1 MSRSST
7 PARYPLLQKPLYV
20 YTLPTELLNILSV
33 RSVQAAV
40 PEPEVKKDDNDNTK
54 ASFNTLDVSQTGSLS
69 CQTCLNTAFGTLDEQ
84 RAHFRSDWH
93 RYNAKL
99 VLLGKGGMVTEEE
112 FEEINDGK
120 SRALP
125 YRFLGNIGMRQRSLQ
140 SLNPAQ
146 RTSSTTRSK
155 PRRDCRR

>member
-20 YTLPTELLNILSV
+20 YTLPQELLNILSV
-33 RSVQAAV
+33 RSVQAVV
-40 PEPEVKKDDNDNTK
+40 PEFESKDAEKTTTK
-54 ASFNTLDVSQTGSLS
+54 ATFSTLDVSQPGSLS
-69 CQTCLNTAFGTLDEQ
+69 CQTCLNIAFPTLDEQ

-112 FEEINDGK
+112 FEEINDGE
-120 SRALP
+120 
-125 YRFLGNIGMRQRSLQ
+125 FLVLERNF
-140 SLNPAQ
+140 
-146 RTSSTTRSK
+146 
-155 PRRDCRR
+155 

>member
-20 YTLPTELLNILSV
+20 YTLPQELLNILSV
-33 RSVQAAV
+33 RSVQAV
-40 PEPEVKKDDNDNTK
+40 VSEPESKDAEKTTTK
-54 ASFNTLDVSQTGSLS
+54 ATFSTLDVSQPGSLS
-69 CQTCLNTAFGTLDEQ
+69 CQTCLNIAFPTLDEQ

-112 FEEINDGK
+112 FEEINDGE
-120 SRALP
+120 
-125 YRFLGNIGMRQRSLQ
+125 FLVLERNF
-140 SLNPAQ
+140 
-146 RTSSTTRSK
+146 
-155 PRRDCRR
+155 